1 MVGGVQASDPNV
13 SPGSGLNLVV
23 RVPAVAVNNGSE
35 KFNGRDVGVCP
46 DNSKMGRTRRY
57 RDKEVYS

>member
-35 KFNGRDVGVCP
+35 K
-46 DNSKMGRTRRY
+46 
-57 RDKEVYS
+57 YSGCRSVARQQQDGADEKISG